1 MTSLALIT
9 STCEPRPD
17 VLSGGLTDA
26 HFAAQLDQV
35 VRSPEKYPVYGDPTE
50 FFAITFP
57 TTGLRDLLSS
67 TFGRL
72 SGRAGHVEGA
82 EHGVVRFQTSFGGGK
97 THGLIAAYH
106 LAVGARPIGV
116 EEFVD
121 PDLLPDDCSVAAVVG
136 DSLDALSGLD
146 VNGHRVLTMWGAI
159 AAQLGDKAWE
169 AMAAHDA
176 ERSAPGTAIWA
187 DIFEDAPKL
196 VIIDEIA
203 AHLRALSSSGSEDLR
218 RQAEAVPA
226 FLYDLFTA
234 AARVDSAR
242 VIITLATA
250 QDAFGAETSAIE
262 KTLNDATGAAAD
274 TKSVIGRFREI
285 LVPAADEEIAEILRR
300 RLFARIDTDAAEAAG
315 AAFREFYGEVERR
328 EIQLGFDAD
337 IAGQVARSYP
347 LHPELVKVLDSRVG
361 TIPEFQRTR
370 GALRLLAETVAAL
383 WDKKTTAVVINVADL
398 PLDAS
403 PVSAAL
409 TRGIGRE
416 EFAPV
421 VDADIA
427 GSQSHAAAIDR
438 SRFPGAT
445 PYATR
450 AASAVFLHSLERTA
464 ATGAT
469 VVDVWRGTLAPGD
482 DPDLVEEALRLL
494 DQSAWHL
501 SYDTSRYRFQTEP
514 NPRKIVG
521 DEKAAVLAS
530 VVREELDHRIGVMF
544 ASAGPVK
551 VKIFPHGPYDVDDK
565 PELRLAV
572 VHYDDLTVDAR
583 TASPTPL
590 QLADMLDQFGV
601 AGVNRTYR
609 NGIVFLVADT
619 GQVDA
624 MRETVRYHLAAQR
637 IVSDGQRM
645 AGYAEEVQKK
655 LRAIADKAG
664 LDARVAITRCLRHL
678 YYPKADKANHHL
690 RHHELSPSAQG
701 DQEKNQ
707 TPVIQSVL
715 EGIGKIRTTP
725 ISTDFLA
732 SVAGFPATN
741 PMPTTQAVEGFWRNH
756 DADLVVNPTII
767 IDAIVAGIRNG
778 SWVYYDAD
786 TEKAYTSESPPPASR
801 IAATTFL
808 YTFEKAEADG
818 LLKREPT
825 WEDINQALKAHPAV
839 SGTDLRSALEV
850 ALGSEPTKGT
860 VLGILSRV
868 VRQEDAP
875 IVVVDGEPS
884 ADSVPLAPL
893 SVERMSLDRLTI
905 LTRTKATELGIQ
917 LKEARSGFR
926 LEQSGLAGQV
936 FATLADKL
944 AELGT
949 EKQINHAEIQMTVA
963 GVDTSALRTLL
974 SVVPM
979 LPRHEF
985 TVRMLGAATFDGLS
999 GDVSV
1004 SRLTGLSKDFR
1015 KVEKTIMDL
1024 WDKAADLTVDI
1035 ALIYSPPEPVDPT
1048 AAEWSALS
1056 STIVDVKPG
1065 LLTVEVRGQ

>member
-1 MTSLALIT
+1 MLRSIVE
-9 STCEPRPD
+9 TCEPRAD
-17 VLSGGLTDA
+17 VLGGGLTDA

-57 TTGLRDLLSS
+57 TAGLRDLLSS

-72 SGRAGHVEGA
+72 SGQAGRMPGA

-106 LAVGARPIGV
+106 LAQGARPIGV

-121 PDLLPDDCSVAAVVG
+121 QALLPDACSVAAVVG
-136 DSLDALSGLD
+136 DSLDPLSGLE
-146 VNGHRVLTMWGAI
+146 VNAHRVQTMWGAI
-159 AAQLGDKAWE
+159 AAQLGDEAWE

-176 ERSAPGTAIWA
+176 ERSAPGTEVWER
-187 DIFEDAPKL
+187 IFEVRPTL

-203 AHLRALSSSGSEDLR
+203 AHLRTLSSSGNEDVR
-218 RQAEAVPA
+218 RQAGAIPA

-234 AARVDSAR
+234 AARVDTAR

-250 QDAFGAETSAIE
+250 QDAFSDETAAVE
-262 KTLNDATGAAAD
+262 KTLNDVTGASAD
-274 TKSVIGRFREI
+274 TRSVIGRFGEI
-285 LVPAADEEIAEILRR
+285 LVPAADEEIGEILRR
-300 RLFARIDTDAAEAAG
+300 RLFARIDNDAAAAAG
-315 AAFREFYGEVERR
+315 VTFHELYGEVERR
-328 EIQLGFDAD
+328 EIQLGLGAD
-337 IAGQVARSYP
+337 VANQVTRSYP
-347 LHPELVKVLDSRVG
+347 FHPELVKILDSRVG

-383 WDKKTTAVVINVADL
+383 WERKTKAVVINAADL
-398 PLDAS
+398 PLETA
-403 PVSAAL
+403 PVAAAL

-427 GSQSHAAAIDR
+427 GSSSHAAAIDR
-438 SRFPGAT
+438 SRFSGAT
-445 PYATR
+445 PYGTRSAAT
-450 AASAVFLHSLERTA
+450 VFLHSLERTA

-469 VVDVWRGTLAPGD
+469 VVDVWRGTLVPGD

-494 DQSAWHL
+494 EQSAWHL

-514 NPRKIVG
+514 NPRKIVE

-544 ASAGPVK
+544 APAGPVK
-551 VKIFPHGPYDVDDK
+551 VKIFPHGPADIDDK
-565 PELRLAV
+565 AELRLAV

-590 QLADMLDQFGV
+590 QLADMLDQFGM
-601 AGVNRTYR
+601 AGANRTYR
-609 NGIVFLVADT
+609 NGIVFLVADNA
-619 GQVDA
+619 QVDP
-624 MRETVRYHLAAQR
+624 MREAVRYHLAAQR
-637 IVSDGQRM
+637 IVGDGQIM
-645 AGYAEEVQKK
+645 AGYADEVQKRI
-655 LRAIADKAG
+655 RAIADKAG
-664 LDARVAITRCLRHL
+664 LDARVAITRCYRHL

-707 TPVIQSVL
+707 TPVVQSVL

-732 SVAGFPATN
+732 SVATFPGTD
-741 PMPTTQAVEGFWRNH
+741 PMPTTQAVDGFWRNH
-756 DADLVVNPTII
+756 DADLVINPTIVV
-767 IDAIVAGIRNG
+767 DAVVAGIRNG

-786 TEKAYTSESPPPASR
+786 TEKAYTSDSPPPAPR
-801 IAATTFL
+801 IASTTFL
-808 YTFEKAEADG
+808 YTYEAAEAEG
-818 LLKREPT
+818 LLKRDPT
-825 WEDINQALKAHPAV
+825 WEDINQALLSQSTI

-850 ALGSEPTKGT
+850 ALGSEPAKGII
-860 VLGILSRV
+860 LGILARV

-875 IVVVDGEPS
+875 VVVVEGEPT
-884 ADSVPLAPL
+884 ADSAPL
-893 SVERMSLDRLTI
+893 PPSSVERIALDRLTV
-905 LTRTKATELGIQ
+905 LTRAKATELGIQ
-917 LKEARSGFR
+917 LKEVKSGFR
-926 LEQSGLAGQV
+926 LEQTGPAGQV

-944 AELGT
+944 AELGPG
-949 EKQINHAEIQMTVA
+949 KAISHAEIRMTVA

-974 SVVPM
+974 SVVSM

-985 TVRMLGAATFDGLS
+985 TIRMLGAATFPGLS
-999 GDVSV
+999 GDVAAANLS
-1004 SRLTGLSKDFR
+1004 GPSKDFR
-1015 KVEKTIMDL
+1015 KVEKTILDL

-1035 ALIYSPPEPVDPT
+1035 ALIYSPTEPVDPSED
-1048 AAEWSALS
+1048 EWTSLS
-1056 STIVDVKPG
+1056 STIVEVKPG
-1065 LLTVEVRGQ
+1065 PITVEVRGQ

>member
-1 MTSLALIT
+1 MSRLAPIT

-72 SGRAGHVEGA
+72 SGEAGNVEGA

-106 LAVGARPIGV
+106 LAVGARPIGA

-121 PDLLPDDCSVAAVVG
+121 PDLLPDVCAVAAVVG
-136 DSLDALSGLD
+136 DSLDALSGLE
-146 VNGHRVLTMWGAI
+146 VNGHRVQTMWGAI
-159 AAQLGDKAWE
+159 AAQLGDEAWE
-169 AMAAHDA
+169 KMAAHDA
-176 ERSAPGTAIWA
+176 ERSAPGTAVWA
-187 DIFEDAPKL
+187 GIFEAGPTL

-226 FLYDLFTA
+226 FLYGLFTA
-234 AARVDSAR
+234 AASVDTAR

-250 QDAFGAETSAIE
+250 QDAFGAETAAIE

-315 AAFREFYGEVERR
+315 AAFQEFYGKVERR

-383 WDKKTTAVVINVADL
+383 WNNDTKAVLINVADL

-409 TRGIGRE
+409 TRGLGRE

-427 GSQSHAAAIDR
+427 GTNSHAAAIDR
-438 SRFPGAT
+438 DRFAGST

-450 AASAVFLHSLERTA
+450 AASTVFLHSLERTA
-464 ATGAT
+464 APGAT
-469 VVDVWRGTLAPGD
+469 LVDVWRGTLAPGD

-521 DEKAAVLAS
+521 DEKVGVLAS
-530 VVREELDHRIGVMF
+530 VVREELNHRIGVMF
-544 ASAGPVK
+544 TSAGPVK
-551 VKIFPHGPYDVDDK
+551 VKIFPHGPSDIDDK

-572 VHYDDLTVDAR
+572 IHYDDLTVDAR

-601 AGVNRTYR
+601 AGANRTYR

-619 GQVDA
+619 DQVDA
-624 MRETVRYHLAAQR
+624 MREAVRYHLAAQR

-645 AGYAEEVQKK
+645 ADYAEEVQKR
-655 LRAIADKAG
+655 LRSIADKAG

-725 ISTDFLA
+725 VSTDFLA
-732 SVAGFPATN
+732 SVARFPAAD
-741 PMPTTQAVEGFWRNH
+741 PMPTIQAVDGFWRNH
-756 DADLVVNPTII
+756 DADLVINPTII
-767 IDAIVAGIRNG
+767 IDALVAGIGNG

-786 TEKAYTSESPPPASR
+786 TEKAYTSESPPPATR
-801 IAATTFL
+801 ISSTTFL
-808 YTFEKAEADG
+808 YTFDKAEADG

-825 WEDINQALKAHPAV
+825 WEDINQALKTHPAI
-839 SGTDLRSALEV
+839 SGTDLRSALEA
-850 ALGSEPTKGT
+850 ALSSEPTKGT
-860 VLGILSRV
+860 VLGILARV

-884 ADSVPLAPL
+884 ADSVPLAPS
-893 SVERMSLDRLTI
+893 SVERISLDRLTI
-905 LTRTKATELGIQ
+905 LIRTKATELGIQ

-926 LEQSGLAGQV
+926 LEQSGPAGQV

-944 AELGT
+944 AELGA
-949 EKQINHAEIQMTVA
+949 EKRINHADIQMTVA

-974 SVVPM
+974 SVAPM
-979 LPRHEF
+979 LPRHDF

-1004 SRLTGLSKDFR
+1004 SQLAGLSKDFR

-1035 ALIYSPPEPVDPT
+1035 ALIYSPPEPVDP
-1048 AAEWSALS
+1048 AGGEWAALS

-1065 LLTVEVRGQ
+1065 PLTVEVRGR

>member
-1 MTSLALIT
+1 MSSLAPIT

-35 VRSPEKYPVYGDPTE
+35 VRSPEKYPVYGDPSE

-57 TTGLRDLLSS
+57 TAGLKELLSS

-72 SGRAGHVEGA
+72 SGKAGQIPGA

-106 LAVGARPIGV
+106 LATGARPMGV
-116 EEFVD
+116 EEFAD
-121 PDLLPDDCSVAAVVG
+121 PDLLPDECSVAAVVG

-146 VNGHRVLTMWGAI
+146 VNGHQVQTMWGAI
-159 AAQLGDKAWE
+159 AAQLGAEAWE
-169 AMAAHDA
+169 AVAAHDV
-176 ERSAPGTAIWA
+176 ERSAPGTATWEG
-187 DIFEDAPKL
+187 IFEDAPTL

-234 AARVDSAR
+234 AARVDTAR

-250 QDAFGAETSAIE
+250 QDAFGQETSAIE
-262 KTLNDATGAAAD
+262 KTLNDATEASAD
-274 TKSVIGRFREI
+274 TKSVIARFREI
-285 LVPAADEEIAEILRR
+285 LVPAADEEIAGILRR
-300 RLFARIDTDAAEAAG
+300 RLFRRIDTEAAVAAG
-315 AAFREFYGEVERR
+315 AAFQEFYGEVERR

-383 WDKKTTAVVINVADL
+383 WDKDTKALLINVADL
-398 PLDAS
+398 PLDAA

-421 VDADIA
+421 VDADVA
-427 GSQSHAAAIDR
+427 GPTSHAAVIDR

-450 AASAVFLHSLERTA
+450 AASTVFLHSLERTA

-469 VVDVWRGTLAPGD
+469 LVDVWRGTLAPGD

-530 VVREELDHRIGVMF
+530 VVREEIDHRIGVMF

-601 AGVNRTYR
+601 AGANRTYR

-645 AGYAEEVQKK
+645 ARYAEEVQKQ
-655 LRAIADKAG
+655 LRAI
-664 LDARVAITRCLRHL
+664 
-678 YYPKADKANHHL
+678 ADKANHHL
-690 RHHELSPSAQG
+690 RHHEQAFFSGHDTVVVFTQFTDTLNWLRDELKGTYGSQIACYTGSGGSRWNPDRQTWDKLPKEEVKELFRAGKDVKILLGTDAMSEGLNLQTTARLINYDMPWNFMRVEQRIGRIDRIGGRPTVSVTNYFYKDTVEEKVYSGIKEDAEWFDQVVGPAQ
-701 DQEKNQ
+701 
-707 TPVIQSVL
+707 PVLGKVESVI
-715 EGIGKIRTTP
+715 EDIAMR
-725 ISTDFLA
+725 
-732 SVAGFPATN
+732 
-741 PMPTTQAVEGFWRNH
+741 
-756 DADLVVNPTII
+756 
-767 IDAIVAGIRNG
+767 
-778 SWVYYDAD
+778 
-786 TEKAYTSESPPPASR
+786 PASDAR
-801 IAATTFL
+801 DQAIQQELEQVRHAIAA
-808 YTFEKAEADG
+808 AEE
-818 LLKREPT
+818 RVFT
-825 WEDINQALKAHPAV
+825 MSDIENTDVGGAYAAAPAV
-839 SGTDLRSALEV
+839 T
-850 ALGSEPTKGT
+850 
-860 VLGILSRV
+860 
-868 VRQEDAP
+868 
-875 IVVVDGEPS
+875 
-884 ADSVPLAPL
+884 
-893 SVERMSLDRLTI
+893 LDRIEQVLTSN
-905 LTRTKATELGIQ
+905 L
-917 LKEARSGFR
+917 
-926 LEQSGLAGQV
+926 
-936 FATLADKL
+936 
-944 AELGT
+944 
-949 EKQINHAEIQMTVA
+949 
-963 GVDTSALRTLL
+963 
-974 SVVPM
+974 
-979 LPRHEF
+979 
-985 TVRMLGAATFDGLS
+985 
-999 GDVSV
+999 
-1004 SRLTGLSKDFR
+1004 LSKDVIHPHPDFEHTFYIE
-1015 KVEKTIMDL
+1015 VEGQKYPMTFDRDVYDRNSEIGFM
-1024 WDKAADLTVDI
+1024 T
-1035 ALIYSPPEPVDPT
+1035 YRHPVF
-1048 AAEWSALS
+1048 ES
-1056 STIVDVKPG
+1056 
-1065 LLTVEVRGQ
+1065 LLDGCLGATEA